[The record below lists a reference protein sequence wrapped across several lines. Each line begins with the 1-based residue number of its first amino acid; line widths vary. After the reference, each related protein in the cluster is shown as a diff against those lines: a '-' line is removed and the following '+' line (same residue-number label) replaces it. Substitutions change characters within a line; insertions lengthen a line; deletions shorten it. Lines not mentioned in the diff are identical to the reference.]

1 MVVIIKHKSVLPHCV
16 WISKCLPYT
25 YTWLIKIM
33 RSRCLWGYLS
43 LKWMRKN
50 VIRVSK
56 YRRITK
62 ISRSLFGEA
71 SRTTTASEQATSRL
85 QQRRFLYLYYCILGD
100 ATSHLGSEP
109 SLLFIIINQTHITTH
124 TMYTMGM
131 WSANHVDGSMHVS
144 RLSLNDSSLDTLF
157 QFYRTTK
164 E

>member
-1 MVVIIKHKSVLPHCV
+1 MGTL
-16 WISKCLPYT
+16 
-25 YTWLIKIM
+25 
-33 RSRCLWGYLS
+33 LS

-50 VIRVSK
+50 VIIVSK
-56 YRRITK
+56 YHRITK

-71 SRTTTASEQATSRL
+71 SRTTTKLVSWQQVVCSNDASYT
-85 QQRRFLYLYYCILGD
+85 YTYCILGA

-109 SLLFIIINQTHITTH
+109 SVLFIIINQTHITTH

-144 RLSLNDSSLDTLF
+144 RLRLKDSPLDTLF
-157 QFYRTTK
+157 QFFMNTK